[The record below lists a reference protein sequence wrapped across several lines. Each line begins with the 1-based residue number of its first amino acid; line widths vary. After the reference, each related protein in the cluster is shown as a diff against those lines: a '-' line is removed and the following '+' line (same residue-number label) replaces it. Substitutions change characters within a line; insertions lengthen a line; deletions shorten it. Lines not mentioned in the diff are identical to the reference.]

1 MGEHRRMT
9 ISTSYPH
16 SLHGVVAVALL
27 GIGGVACAVRPPADA
42 ASTVSS
48 ASLRAPIAALIGNAP
63 CDNQGQ
69 CHVVG
74 IGAKACG
81 GPSGFLAWSDKK
93 TDPKALEAAVQAQA
107 QAARE
112 ENKASGLASDCM
124 MAPTPSA
131 VCRPRASDGLKNCE
145 LGQGGASSAN

>member
-1 MGEHRRMT
+1 MGEHCGMT
-9 ISTSYPH
+9 ISTSLPH
-16 SLHGVVAVALL
+16 SLRGAVAVALL
-27 GIGGVACAVRPPADA
+27 AIGGVACAVQPAADA
-42 ASTVSS
+42 ASTASS

-63 CDNQGQ
+63 CDNQSQ

-74 IGAKACG
+74 IGAKPCG

-93 TDPKALEAAVQAQA
+93 TDAKALDAAVRAQA

-124 MAPTPSA
+124 MSPTPVA
-131 VCRPRASDGLKNCE
+131 VCRPRAADGLKNCE